1 MNEGSAWKL
10 KIEQGVLRF
19 QAETVFSQ
27 RKLKYRY
34 IFSWQLHP
42 SITYP
47 DFYSLTAFIELW
59 QLIFNITAKMYIY
72 VVSVLVAVNINLSS
86 KESPS
91 THLEGQ
97 SSLLRP
103 LTPRY
108 DNNIAQDT
116 SINAFYC
123 WSILLMDII
132 LTPPPGW
139 PCIWTWKQAY
149 WFFWLFF

>member
-1 MNEGSAWKL
+1 
-10 KIEQGVLRF
+10 
-19 QAETVFSQ
+19 
-27 RKLKYRY
+27 
-34 IFSWQLHP
+34 
-42 SITYP
+42 
-47 DFYSLTAFIELW
+47 
-59 QLIFNITAKMYIY
+59 MYIY

-123 WSILLMDII
+123 
-132 LTPPPGW
+132 
-139 PCIWTWKQAY
+139 
-149 WFFWLFF
+149 